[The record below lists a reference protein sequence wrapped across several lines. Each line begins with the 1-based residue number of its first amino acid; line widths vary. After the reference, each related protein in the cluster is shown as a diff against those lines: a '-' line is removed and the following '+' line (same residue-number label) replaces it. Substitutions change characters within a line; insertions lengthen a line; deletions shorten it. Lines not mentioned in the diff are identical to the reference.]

1 MALYL
6 NTPPTN
12 DNILALPTYIKSNA
26 LLMSKLQ
33 TEQSLQ
39 QPSSTNMTTFNKEVI
54 LVHAFSPD
62 SIAELFLKKDLIE
75 KIDLHNPTQTCINA
89 ITEFD
94 FLLTQDGTI
103 GNHLNLQAQQ
113 YHESFIDRPHISWS
127 WGQLCH
133 PNGRGNWENAPIA
146 ILEPLAEVGN
156 VIGCSPDDT
165 LSLGSHRLSE
175 KSILLVPEAYVTKIS
190 TKLIANGSFRG
201 QIQGYAPE
209 LTLRQAIAQQIS
221 SSYPDSLKLTNSKSD
236 DIATLN
242 LTPENAADHDYF
254 FQHGY
259 FSFVYTQ
266 DADGDR
272 TNFMST
278 LFKEADDPDF
288 AEYANRRHLGTHDEF
303 YTDIEHGHAA
313 LKALVVLSSNLST
326 KAKYQYRLLSSP
338 DWHDAKQLF
347 LFQAYQQYLNLVR
360 YQYGT
365 SYGLYLLKKA
375 IIVELY
381 EPTLMDTSILQTD
394 KFQQT
399 VEHTVEQLITI
410 LAGVDD
416 LTLVDEDD
424 EISLQPANFPLSRCQ
439 AILQQS
445 KANLSQSKASE
456 KEVDAQQR
464 EPAKEIDL
472 KIVRA
477 VLTQAINTVAT
488 STPSQVAYWLSL
500 SFFSG
505 QSKQQK
511 LYQLLDDERSLADPL
526 KLKQILTALN
536 QHRLLSFG
544 KATTNSYDK
553 LLKLVAELE
562 PSSSKQYLETQLI
575 F

>member
-1 MALYL
+1 
-6 NTPPTN
+6 
-12 DNILALPTYIKSNA
+12 
-26 LLMSKLQ
+26 MSKLQ
-33 TEQSLQ
+33 AEQSQ
-39 QPSSTNMTTFNKEVI
+39 QPPASATMATFNKEVI

-75 KIDLHNPTQTCINA
+75 QIDHHNPSQTCITA

-103 GNHLNLQAQQ
+103 GNHLNLQPQQ

-133 PNGRGNWENAPIA
+133 PNGRGNWENSPIA
-146 ILEPLAEVGN
+146 ILEPLSKVAN

-175 KSILLVPEAYVTKIS
+175 KSILLVPEASVTRIS
-190 TKLIANGSFRG
+190 KKLIANGSFRG
-201 QIQGYAPE
+201 QIQGYAPD

-242 LTPENAADHDYF
+242 LTPDNAADHDYF

-259 FSFVYTQ
+259 FSYVYTQ
-266 DADGDR
+266 DADGGR

-288 AEYANRRHLGTHDEF
+288 AQYANRRHLGTHDEF
-303 YTDIEHGHAA
+303 YTDIEHSHAA
-313 LKALVVLSSNLST
+313 LKALVVLSNNLST
-326 KAKYQYRLLSSP
+326 KANYQHRLLTSI

-347 LFQAYQQYLNLVR
+347 LFQTYQQYLNLVR
-360 YQYGT
+360 YQHGA

-381 EPTLMDTSILQTD
+381 DPTIMDTSILQTD
-394 KFQQT
+394 NFQQT
-399 VEHTVEQLITI
+399 VEHTVEQLITV

-416 LTLVDEDD
+416 LTLIDEDD
-424 EISLQPANFPLSRCQ
+424 EISLQPANFPLRSCQ
-439 AILQQS
+439 AILQQI
-445 KANLSQSKASE
+445 KANLSQPKTSE
-456 KEVDAQQR
+456 EEIGDQQSDA
-464 EPAKEIDL
+464 AKEIDL
-472 KIVRA
+472 QIVRT
-477 VLTQAINTVAT
+477 VLTQAIDTVAT
-488 STPSQVAYWLSL
+488 STPSQVAYWLSF

-526 KLKQILTALN
+526 KLKQILITLN

-553 LLKLVAELE
+553 LLQLVAELE
-562 PSSSKQYLETQLI
+562 PSSSKQYLEAQLI